1 MVDLHS
7 HILPGVDDGARTMDD
22 SVGLGRAAVLD
33 GVTTMAAT
41 PHVRDDYPTSAETME
56 RLTGEVRG
64 ALRAAGVPLEVVT
77 GGEVAIDALAP
88 MGVEEI
94 LRFSIAGAG
103 RHLLVEFP
111 YIGWPLRLPTEIE
124 RLRRLGITALIA
136 HPERNRDV
144 QERPERLAAL
154 VDAGALV
161 QMTAASVDGRLGPSA
176 RRAAMRLLDLRL
188 AHVVASDAH
197 MPGTRAV
204 GMSRAADALRDGSL
218 ARWLTDDA
226 PAAIAS
232 GEDPPPRPEGRR
244 RRRLWG

>member
-1 MVDLHS
+1 MIDLHS
-7 HILPGVDDGARTMDD
+7 HILPGIDDGARTMDD
-22 SVGLGRAAVLD
+22 SVGLGRAAVVD

-64 ALRAAGVPLEVVT
+64 ALRAAQVPLEVVT
-77 GGEVAIDALAP
+77 GGEVAIDALVTIGA
-88 MGVEEI
+88 EEI
-94 LRFSIAGAG
+94 VRFSIAGAG

-111 YIGWPLRLPTEIE
+111 YYGWPLRLPSEID
-124 RLRRLGITALIA
+124 RLRRLGMTALIA
-136 HPERNRDV
+136 HPERNPDV

-154 VDAGALV
+154 VEAGALV
-161 QMTAASVDGRLGPSA
+161 QMTAASLDGRLGRPA
-176 RRAAMRLLDLRL
+176 QRAAMRLLDLRL

-204 GMSRAADALRDGSL
+204 GLSRAADALRDERL
-218 ARWLTDDA
+218 ARWLTWDV
-226 PAAIAS
+226 PAAIVS

-244 RRRLWG
+244 RWRLRS